1 MTVSNAEDLAA
12 FQVSNNADWNETFDV
27 LDGDVPFD
35 LTGCSLKMQ
44 LRETPDGS
52 TVFLNLDSNQT
63 YSGIRVLSDKKTISI
78 KVTASAMAV
87 VPAGSYVRDI
97 LILRGG
103 EVIYAGRGPVTVL
116 QGITR

>member
-12 FQVSNNADWNETFDV
+12 FSVSNNADWNETFDV
-27 LDGDVPFD
+27 KDGDQPFD

-44 LRETPDGS
+44 LRLTPEHPD
-52 TVFLNLDSNQT
+52 VYLNLDSDQT
-63 YSGIRVLSDKKTISI
+63 YSGIRILSDRTTISI
-78 KVTASAMAV
+78 KVTASTMEG
-87 VPAGSYVRDI
+87 VPAGSYIRDI